1 MFAED
6 ARIKFKKYVNTLA
19 QTKADGDDKY
29 LILKTKYHGSLD
41 PLKQPSQYIA
51 VSQNDPRVSLG
62 IPRSPASSDYT
73 LLKSP
78 AQRQPPPYRPPPPVS
93 SPISPTN
100 SLDNISLGSIM
111 SLQDGTPQAPPRRK
125 ASDKQKSFD
134 EEITPVKQMDSK
146 NHVNGE
152 EKQTVS
158 VKERLEK
165 FNRMASM
172 EDELSSSP
180 RQLKSAEKLR
190 NAKVRFY
197 IIHI

>member
-1 MFAED
+1 MCCFITED

-19 QTKADGDDKY
+19 QTKSDGDDKY
-29 LILKTKYHGSLD
+29 LTLKTKYHGSLD
-41 PLKQPSQYIA
+41 PLKASQYIS
-51 VSQNDPRVSLG
+51 VLHNDPRNSLG
-62 IPRSPASSDYT
+62 IPLSPAHSEYSPS
-73 LLKSP
+73 KSP
-78 AQRQPPPYRPPPPVS
+78 AHRQPPPYRPPPPVT
-93 SPISPTN
+93 SPISPTT
-100 SLDNISLGSIM
+100 SLDNISLSSIM

-134 EEITPVKQMDSK
+134 DDVTPVKQADSK
-146 NHVNGE
+146 NNVNGE

-180 RQLKSAEKLR
+180 RQPKSAEKSK
-190 NAKVRFY
+190 NSKVGF
-197 IIHI
+197 